1 MTPPRILIAV
11 CAALCLSPPPAGAQ
25 RFAGPFGVS
34 LAPLGEATSAPAP
47 GARSGFDAMGSGA
60 PGVAAAI
67 GAADP
72 LSADSHFRLGVQYRA
87 QGELRKATE
96 QFRTAAALRPSDPAV
111 RLNLGIVCAE
121 MGALDEAQEEFG
133 RVLEID
139 PGSLSALFNRG
150 VIFMRQGK
158 QAEAISSFEKA
169 LMLGGNSLPVHYN
182 LAVCYEY
189 ANGERYGPGFQAGKS
204 AVHYRKVL
212 DVQPENAIARFNL
225 GMVCLH
231 GGDAAGAEQEL
242 ARAAALDPGMADA
255 SYQLGLLMLRKK
267 SYHSAVRYLQE
278 ARRIEPALPTAGPLA
293 EAYGGLGQFF
303 LDNAD
308 FATAKKNFE
317 EALALDPARVQARV
331 QLGRAQRGLGD
342 YTGAVRSFTTALS
355 ADEALPLRGELAST
369 YSLWGDVLE
378 QRGAHED
385 AAAKYENALHLEPGD
400 YRCLRKLA
408 ALYRGPL
415 GRQGKAIYLY
425 RKALASEDIPVTEA
439 EELRKELAGA
449 MRSGGELV
457 NEYRLLAER
466 NPENATLRYNL
477 AVFHHERNE
486 LDAAMEEY
494 KKTIRIDPE
503 HGYAHYN
510 LGLIYQKKGMRSAA
524 LREFK
529 LALHFDPAYRRG
541 HYALGRLYEELGAYG
556 QARGEY
562 EKALENAPGYAE
574 AHLALGLLLRGKLR
588 DAKAAQAHLD
598 RYRELKGPAPAE
610 TPAGAKAVRPAA
622 GGAVTE
628 EKSAT
633 PAAMP

>member
-1 MTPPRILIAV
+1 MRSARPLIAA
-11 CAALCLSPPPAGAQ
+11 CAALCITPLTAGAE
-25 RFAGPFGVS
+25 RPAGPFGVS
-34 LAPLGEATSAPAP
+34 LSPLGGATGERAVGAPAGADAMGVGAP
-47 GARSGFDAMGSGA
+47 GA
-60 PGVAAAI
+60 V
-67 GAADP
+67 DP

-87 QGELRKATE
+87 QGEFQKAAE
-96 QFRTAAALRPSDPAV
+96 QFRTAAALKPSDSTAH
-111 RLNLGIVCAE
+111 LNLGIVCAE
-121 MGALDEAQEEFG
+121 MGALDEAQVEFG

-150 VIFMRQGK
+150 VIFMRQRK
-158 QAEAISSFEKA
+158 QAEAISAFEKA
-169 LMLGGNSLPVHYN
+169 LMLGGNSVPVHYN

-212 DVQPENAIARFNL
+212 DAQPDNAIARFNL

-242 ARAAALDPGMADA
+242 ARAVALDPGMADA
-255 SYQLGLLMLRKK
+255 AYQLGLLMLRKK
-267 SYHSAVRYLQE
+267 SYHSAVRHLRE
-278 ARRIEPALPTAGPLA
+278 ARSLEPALQTTGPLA
-293 EAYGGLGQFF
+293 DAYGGLGQFY

-308 FATAKKNFE
+308 FETAKKNFE
-317 EALALDPARVQARV
+317 ETLALDPARVQALV
-331 QLGRAQRGLGD
+331 QFGRAQRGLGD
-342 YTGAVRSFTTALS
+342 YAGAVRSFTTALS
-355 ADEALPLRGELAST
+355 TDEALPLRGELAST
-369 YSLWGDVLE
+369 YSQWGDALE
-378 QRGAHED
+378 RRGAHGD
-385 AAAKYENALHLEPGD
+385 AASRFEDALHLDPDD
-400 YRCLRKLA
+400 YRCMKKLA

-415 GRQGKAIYLY
+415 GSPGKAIYLY
-425 RKALASEDIPVTEA
+425 RKALASDGVPVNEA

-449 MRSGGELV
+449 VRDGGELV
-457 NEYRLLAER
+457 NGYRLLAER
-466 NPENATLRYNL
+466 NPDNATLRYNL

-503 HGYAHYN
+503 HGFAHYN

-529 LALHFDPAYRRG
+529 LALHFDPSYRRG
-541 HYALGRLYEELGAYG
+541 HYAMGRLYEELGAYEK
-556 QARGEY
+556 AREEY

-588 DAKAAQAHLD
+588 DAMAAQPHLD
-598 RYRELKGPAPAE
+598 RYRELKEPP
-610 TPAGAKAVRPAA
+610 PAGTPV
-622 GGAVTE
+622 GGAVSPPASGDSARD
-628 EKSAT
+628 EKSAA